1 MLDCYLDGP
10 VSGLLE
16 GLTTPALLLNAL
28 RSALHG
34 FALFAVGCHQTPVA
48 AGRLVVAFL
57 RFGERFGLTG
67 SRAAVAVSIATSLPC
82 SASTL
87 RCT

>member
-1 MLDCYLDGP
+1 MLDCYLKGP
-10 VSGLLE
+10 LAGLRE
-16 GLTTPALLLNAL
+16 GLATPALLLNAL
-28 RSALHG
+28 RSALHS
-34 FALFAVGCHQTPVA
+34 FALLAVGCHQTPVA

-57 RFGERFGLTG
+57 RVVERFGLTG

>member
-1 MLDCYLDGP
+1 MLDCYLNGP

-28 RSALHG
+28 RSALHS

-48 AGRLVVAFL
+48 AGRLVAFL
-57 RFGERFGLTG
+57 RFVARIGLTC
-67 SRAAVAVSIATSLPC
+67 SRAAVAVSIAPSRPC
-82 SASTL
+82 SAST
-87 RCT
+87 